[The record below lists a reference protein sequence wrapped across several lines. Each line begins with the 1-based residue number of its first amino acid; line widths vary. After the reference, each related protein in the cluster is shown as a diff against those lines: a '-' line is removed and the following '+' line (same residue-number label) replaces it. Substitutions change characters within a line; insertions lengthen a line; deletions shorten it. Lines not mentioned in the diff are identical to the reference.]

1 MIVFNVTNENTNI
14 SKLKL
19 LGNVYFTDKQV
30 DLLDTML
37 VEFARSNYERIL
49 ITFKIIVNTLLIT
62 KTVIAMIFI
71 VMKTCFF
78 L

>member
-1 MIVFNVTNENTNI
+1 MIFLNVTNKNTNI

-49 ITFKIIVNTLLIT
+49 ITFKIIVNIFLIT
-62 KTVIAMIFI
+62 KTVRDDIYSNENM
-71 VMKTCFF
+71 FF

>member
-49 ITFKIIVNTLLIT
+49 ITFKIIVNIFLIT
-62 KTVIAMIFI
+62 KTVRDDIYSNENM
-71 VMKTCFF
+71 FF